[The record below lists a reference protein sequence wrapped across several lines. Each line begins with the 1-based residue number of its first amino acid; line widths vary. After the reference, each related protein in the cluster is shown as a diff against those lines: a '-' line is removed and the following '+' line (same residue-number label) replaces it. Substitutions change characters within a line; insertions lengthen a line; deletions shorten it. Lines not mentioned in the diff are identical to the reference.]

1 MIARRGVLLAVAALV
16 SFEVFALLVIGTG
29 VKNLGYDY
37 EAYIGGASRILD
49 GAPLYDL
56 TVNVAGGFA
65 IFLYPPP
72 FGLAAIPFAAVP
84 HQIGLWQWEALAI
97 GSLVGAI
104 AILPVR
110 PRIRWIMLGL
120 SVLNWPVLYSIL
132 LGQVGALLLLLFAI
146 AWRWRDRAGVLGVSM
161 AVGALI
167 KVQPIILLA
176 WAGATGRWRAVGVA
190 LGTLAVAVLISTIAF
205 GPGVWAD
212 YVALLSRVNSSVTT
226 PNGFSLGAILYQNG
240 VAENAAKAVQLV
252 ATAAV
257 ALTILVAILRSSAE
271 VSFLTTAV
279 GSQILSP
286 LVWDHYA
293 IILILPTAWLLDRG
307 HWWGAGIMLVTA
319 LPIVLFLP
327 AAIYPVLFTV
337 GLTGPL
343 LVEARERRRNA
354 ADHAVASPAT

>member
-1 MIARRGVLLAVAALV
+1 M
-16 SFEVFALLVIGTG
+16 IGTG
-29 VKNLGYDY
+29 VRNLGYDY
-37 EAYIGGASRILD
+37 EAYVRAASRILD

-56 TVNVAGGFA
+56 NVNVAGAFA

-72 FGLAAIPFAAVP
+72 FGLAAIPFAAVA
-84 HQIGLWQWEALAI
+84 HDIGLWQWEALAI
-97 GSLVGAI
+97 GSLVAAI
-104 AILPVR
+104 AILPVSTR
-110 PRIRWIMLGL
+110 VRWIMLGL
-120 SVLNWPVLYSIL
+120 SVINWPVLYSIL

-146 AWRWRDRAGVLGVSM
+146 AWRWRDRAGVLGASM
-161 AVGALI
+161 AIGTLI

-190 LGTLAVAVLISTIAF
+190 LGTLLVAALISTVAF
-205 GPGVWAD
+205 GPSVWGD
-212 YVALLSRVNSSVTT
+212 YVALLGRVNSSVTT

-252 ATAAV
+252 ITAAV

-271 VSFLTTAV
+271 VSLLTTAV

-307 HWWGAGIMLVTA
+307 HWWGAGLMLVTA

-327 AAIYPVLFTV
+327 AAIYPLLFAV

-343 LVEARERRRNA
+343 LIETRERRRQA
-354 ADHAVASPAT
+354 PGHTTTSPVA